1 MRKKL
6 FLVVAVSIALIVFG
20 FILHQNEQP
29 KEPQILNEF
38 AMDTF
43 FRATLP
49 GNVSAEEKANLVDEL
64 HRLDALLDRFDPLS
78 DISRISLGAPNAVE
92 INPVTWQITKDALDL
107 AAKTGG
113 KFDPTIGPLVDLWGL
128 TTHQGML
135 EQTTSNSLPWEPPS
149 QENIDKILPLVDY
162 SLVELWENP
171 YRIKLPKPGMVL
183 DLGGIA
189 KGYVLDRMVQLL
201 KQRNHSFAL
210 IDFGG
215 DVMAY
220 GQHPEGR
227 PWKLGIRHPRK
238 PEDMIAVLQVSN
250 RAVVTS
256 GDYQRYRIF
265 NDQRFSHLVDPDI
278 GRPVQE
284 LTSVTIVAPTGIVAD
299 ALSTAIFIMGKE
311 KGQAMIESWPG
322 VDAVIVDAAME
333 VWYSKGLEGSISFPA
348 PIL

>member
-6 FLVVAVSIALIVFG
+6 FPLGVVVIVLIGFG
-20 FILHQNEQP
+20 LFLHKQGQP

-38 AMDTF
+38 AMNTF

-49 GNVSAEEKANLVDEL
+49 ANVSAKEKAKLVDEL
-64 HRLDALLDRFDPLS
+64 HRLDALLDRFNPLS
-78 DISRISLGAPNAVE
+78 DISRINLGAPEAVE
-92 INPVTWQITKDALDL
+92 VNPLTWQITKDALGL

-128 TTHQGML
+128 TTHHGML
-135 EQTTSNSLPWEPPS
+135 EQITNKSSPWEPPS
-149 QENIDKILPLVDY
+149 QDEINKILPLVDY
-162 SLVELWENP
+162 GLVELWDNP
-171 YRIKLPKPGMVL
+171 YRIKLPKSGMVL

-189 KGYVLDRMVQLL
+189 KGFVLDRMVYWL
-201 KQRNHSFAL
+201 KQQGHSFAL

-227 PWKLGIRHPRK
+227 PWKLGVRHPRK
-238 PEDMIAVLQVSN
+238 PDEMIAVLQISN

-256 GDYQRYRIF
+256 GDYQRYRTY
-265 NDQRFSHLVDPDI
+265 NGQRFSHLVDPDL
-278 GRPVQE
+278 GWPAQE

-311 KGQAMIESWPG
+311 NGQALIESWPG
-322 VDAVIVDAAME
+322 IEGVIVDAGME
-333 VWYSKGLEGSISFPA
+333 VWYSKGLEGFISFP
-348 PIL
+348 PKER